1 VFELKNRLISMIDQ
15 KQVPV
20 GMQCFTG
27 DHTLIEV
34 MGVTGL
40 DYVWID
46 SEHSGINPRALE
58 DTVRVADGVNLATIV
73 RIPEPG
79 DTTSARRALEAG
91 AQGIVIPMVRSA
103 ADVERMR
110 DALTYPPNG
119 SRGIC
124 PAYRVA
130 GYSLRTFSEYA
141 AASDASLLLIP
152 MIETV
157 DGLEHVEE
165 ICAIDEVRI
174 IVFAAGEL
182 SYALGE
188 GANVNL
194 HGSQRIQ
201 DALTRVK
208 AAARANNVVLLGG
221 PIINPTAEGCAT
233 ALAEDI
239 GVLCLGID
247 VMAFRKVCEDA
258 VAAADTAVAGSGGR
272 FTRPEAP
279 LSGLPGR

>member
-1 VFELKNRLISMIDQ
+1 VFELANRLTTMIDEH
-15 KQVPV
+15 QVPV

-34 MGVTGL
+34 MGRTGL

-58 DTVRVADGVNLATIV
+58 DTIRVADGVNLATIV
-73 RIPEPG
+73 RVPEPD

-103 ADVERMR
+103 DDVNKMI

-130 GYSLRTFSEYA
+130 GYSLRGFSDYA
-141 AASDASLLLIP
+141 AASDAGLLLIP

-157 DGLEHVEE
+157 EGLENVEA
-165 ICAIDEVRI
+165 ICAIDQVRI

-188 GANVNL
+188 GANINL
-194 HGSQRIQ
+194 HGSKKIQ
-201 DALTRVK
+201 DALVRVK
-208 AAARANNVVLLGG
+208 AAAKVNNVVLLGG

-233 ALAEDI
+233 ALQEDI

-247 VMAFRKVCEDA
+247 VMAFRAVCEAA
-258 VAAADTAVAGSGGR
+258 VTAANTAVAGSSIYS
-272 FTRPEAP
+272 RPAAP
-279 LSGLPGR
+279 PSGFPGH

>member
-73 RIPEPG
+73 RVPEPD

-110 DALTYPPNG
+110 DALIYPPNG
-119 SRGIC
+119 TRGIC

-141 AASDASLLLIP
+141 AASDANLLLIP

-165 ICAIDEVRI
+165 ICAIEEVRI

-194 HGSQRIQ
+194 HGSARIQ
-201 DALTRVK
+201 EALVRVK
-208 AAARANNVVLLGG
+208 AAAKANNVVLLGG

-247 VMAFRKVCEDA
+247 VMSFRKVCEDA
-258 VAAADTAVAGSGGR
+258 VSAANTAVAGSGGR

>member
-15 KQVPV
+15 RQVPV

-73 RIPEPG
+73 RIPEPD

-91 AQGIVIPMVRSA
+91 AQGIVIPMVRNA
-103 ADVERMR
+103 EDVLRMR
-110 DALTYPPNG
+110 DALMYPPNG
-119 SRGIC
+119 TRGIC

-130 GYSLRTFSEYA
+130 GYSLRTFGEYA
-141 AASDASLLLIP
+141 AASDAGLLLIP

-157 DGLEHVEE
+157 EGLEHVEE
-165 ICAIDEVRI
+165 ICAINEVRI

-194 HGSQRIQ
+194 HGSAKIQ
-201 DALTRVK
+201 EALARVR

-221 PIINPTAEGCAT
+221 PIINPTAEGCSA
-233 ALAEDI
+233 ALDEDI

-247 VMAFRKVCEDA
+247 VMSFRRVCEDA
-258 VAAADTAVAGSGGR
+258 VTAANTAVASSDR
-272 FTRPEAP
+272 YARPTAP
-279 LSGLPGR
+279 PSGLPPR

>member
-1 VFELKNRLISMIDQ
+1 MFELQNRLVTMIEAH
-15 KQVPV
+15 QVPV

-34 MGVTGL
+34 MGRTGL

-58 DTVRVADGVNLATIV
+58 DTVRVADGAGLATIV

-103 ADVERMR
+103 SDVRDMI

-119 SRGIC
+119 TRGIC

-130 GYSLRTFSEYA
+130 RYSLPGFSEYA
-141 AASDASLLLIP
+141 AASDAGLLLIP

-157 DGLEHVEE
+157 AGLEDVEA
-165 ICAIDEVRI
+165 ICAIEQVKI

-188 GANVNL
+188 GANTNL
-194 HGSQRIQ
+194 HGSAKIH
-201 DALTRVK
+201 DALVRVK
-208 AAARANNVVLLGG
+208 AAAKANGVVLLGG

-233 ALAEDI
+233 ALQEDI

-247 VMAFRKVCEDA
+247 VMAFRAACEAA
-258 VAAADTAVAGSGGR
+258 VAAANTAVEASSIYSRPAAPPSGFPSR
-272 FTRPEAP
+272 
-279 LSGLPGR
+279 

>member
-1 VFELKNRLISMIDQ
+1 MFELKNRLISMIDQ

-34 MGVTGL
+34 MGVAGL

-73 RIPEPG
+73 RVPEPD

-110 DALTYPPNG
+110 DALIYPPNG

-124 PAYRVA
+124 PAYRAA

-141 AASDASLLLIP
+141 AASDAQLLLIP

-157 DGLEHVEE
+157 EGLQNVEE
-165 ICAIDEVRI
+165 ICAIAEVRI
-174 IVFAAGEL
+174 LVFAAGEL

-188 GANVNL
+188 GANVDL
-194 HGSQRIQ
+194 HGSSKIK
-201 DALTRVK
+201 DALARVK
-208 AAARANNVVLLGG
+208 AAAKANNVVLLGG

-233 ALAEDI
+233 ALSEDI

-247 VMAFRKVCEDA
+247 VMSFRKVCEDA
-258 VAAADTAVAGSGGR
+258 VAAADMAVAGFDGLS
-272 FTRPEAP
+272 RPSAP
-279 LSGLPGR
+279 PSGLPGR

>member
-1 VFELKNRLISMIDQ
+1 MFELKNRLISMIDQ
-15 KQVPV
+15 NQVPV

-73 RIPEPG
+73 RIPEPD

-103 ADVERMR
+103 ADVERVR
-110 DALTYPPNG
+110 DALIYPPNG

-141 AASDASLLLIP
+141 AASDAQLLLIP

-157 DGLEHVEE
+157 EGLEHVEE
-165 ICAIDEVRI
+165 ICAIEQVRI

-194 HGSQRIQ
+194 HGSPKVQ
-201 DALTRVK
+201 DALARVK
-208 AAARANNVVLLGG
+208 AAAKANNVVLLGG
-221 PIINPTAEGCAT
+221 PIINPTADGCTT
-233 ALAEDI
+233 ALQEDI

-247 VMAFRKVCEDA
+247 VMSFRKVCEDA
-258 VAAADTAVAGSGGR
+258 VTAANTAVAGFDRLS
-272 FTRPEAP
+272 RPSTP
-279 LSGLPGR
+279 PSGLPGP